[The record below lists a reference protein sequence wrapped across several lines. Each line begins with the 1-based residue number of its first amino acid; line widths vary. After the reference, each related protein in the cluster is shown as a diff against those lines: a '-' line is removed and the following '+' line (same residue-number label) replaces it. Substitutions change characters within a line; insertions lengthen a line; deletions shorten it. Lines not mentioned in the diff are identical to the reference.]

1 MSSDELS
8 NLLDQSQAGLDAI
21 DRVTEMASSI
31 LDPAEL
37 FNKILDEI
45 FATVQPERASILLI
59 DPKSD
64 QLTVIASRRQDKKEV
79 SHRVGI
85 SQSVID
91 HVLKRK
97 ESIFIDDAMYDPQLS
112 LKRSIILHGI
122 RSAMCSPIRG
132 SDRIIGVIH
141 VDRAIRGSEFGKEDL
156 NLLDAIANAAGIAI
170 ENAQLDQDKD

>member
-8 NLLDQSQAGLDAI
+8 NLLDHSQAGLDAI

-64 QLTVIASRRQDKKEV
+64 QLTVIASRRQDKKGV
-79 SHRVGI
+79 SHRRVGI

-97 ESIFIDDAMYDPQLS
+97 ESIFIDDTMYDPQFS

-170 ENAQLDQDKD
+170 ENAQLDQD

>member
-8 NLLDQSQAGLDAI
+8 NLLDHSQAGLDAI

-31 LDPAEL
+31 LDPDEL

-45 FATVQPERASILLI
+45 FTTVQPERASILII

-91 HVLKRK
+91 HVLKRN

-170 ENAQLDQDKD
+170 ENARLDQG